1 MRHGH
6 CLLDVSEHSLAFGEL
21 FRIAIEED
29 DVIAKRGGFFRDL
42 SVMFRS
48 RFAGRHQ
55 DDTSLAL
62 RWRKLL
68 LRVSRDRCS
77 DDKSKRSK
85 PGGSKR
91 DGHAI
96 PSRAAG
102 AGERSG
108 SVAAGAGE
116 RSGSVAAG
124 AGERSGSVAA
134 GAGEV
139 LKTGTGATIGASIF
153 CCQYETAIPRCQK
166 RGISRKNRIA
176 WLSTNAPRTLSALRK
191 RFQIQMPPIR
201 MMAATMVTAT

>member
-29 DVIAKRGGFFRDL
+29 DVIAKRGGFFRDF

-48 RFAGRHQ
+48 RFAGRHH

-62 RWRKLL
+62 RRRKLL

-96 PSRAAG
+96 PSR
-102 AGERSG
+102 
-108 SVAAGAGE
+108 AAGAGE

-201 MMAATMVTAT
+201 MMAATMVTATSLANKRN

>member
-29 DVIAKRGGFFRDL
+29 DVIAKRGGFFRDF

-48 RFAGRHQ
+48 RFAGRHH

-62 RWRKLL
+62 RRRT
-68 LRVSRDRCS
+68 LRLRMSRDRCS

-91 DGHAI
+91 EGHAI
-96 PSRAAG
+96 PSR
-102 AGERSG
+102 
-108 SVAAGAGE
+108 
-116 RSGSVAAG
+116 AAG

-201 MMAATMVTAT
+201 MMAATMVTATSLANKRN